1 MIFSIETIKA
11 ANKRKAEYNSKK
23 PIIESSFAD
32 KAYNRLL
39 NESVEPFTAP
49 VIDEY
54 NYMKCIKAILDS
66 NIDYLNNAFGERV
79 DKINTRFKNYNDYW
93 FDNNTIEKIKYI
105 LLHNIESI
113 SADQIGR
120 GSLYYID
127 HRYAPESYLLIVK
140 RLIYDIHE
148 LVDEVCS
155 NYTSNSKLNSIY
167 LHYEMSCK
175 EDENDYS
182 CHFDN
187 PIFLQ
192 KFDND
197 TITSEYILSDNMDFF
212 NTPNHG
218 KILIN
223 NSRYITDY
231 LNNLATSL
239 RDLHVIHFSENT
251 SAVIVSKIMSVI
263 SYKIKLIAK
272 ILDEFKDY
280 TESYICSVLEI
291 IKQNDAIFNY
301 LYNYNNDDRRDIIDA
316 NITDP
321 SDEVEESLLF
331 NSLYTAYKEACYNAE
346 QLNLISESVGLI
358 ALDEASNAN
367 IMNYINKVT
376 TGISKAWNS
385 FKQKMSDLRKKAVSK
400 FTNKF
405 KQKAEELPDDLQFEV
420 QNMPELE
427 DSKFNLLK
435 VIPFNYED
443 MKDHLKSADTFV
455 AKYYPGLNRNEGESL
470 KASMERYLTK
480 GTTTVRITKDY
491 IINSVIP
498 ILEKENSVVEQSVET
513 DINVTNTSTKAI
525 SLISNKNNI
534 NKVSTTTTTTTANN
548 ATNVNNVSPQNGS
561 ADVYA
566 ILGEADGEGVKIVDD
581 ENRTAAVD
589 NRSILKDISVYLTV
603 SSTVLS
609 TKMKLI
615 RQKELTAFRILVHA
629 FTPPK
634 KKKEEQQPQK

>member
-23 PIIESSFAD
+23 PIIESSFTD
-32 KAYNRLL
+32 KACNRLL

-49 VIDEY
+49 VIDIN
-54 NYMKCIKAILDS
+54 NYMHCIKAILDS

-79 DKINTRFKNYNDYW
+79 DKINTRFKNW
-93 FDNNTIEKIKYI
+93 FDDNTIEKIKYI
-105 LLHNIESI
+105 LHNIESI

-140 RLIYDIHE
+140 RLIYDIRE

-155 NYTSNSKLNSIY
+155 KYTSDNELNSIY
-167 LHYEMSCK
+167 LRYEIACK
-175 EDENDYS
+175 EDDYS

-212 NTPNHG
+212 DTLNYS

-316 NITDP
+316 NIADP
-321 SDEVEESLLF
+321 SDTVEESLLF
-331 NSLYTAYKEACYNAE
+331 NSLYTAYKEACYNTE
-346 QLNLISESVGLI
+346 QLDLLSESVGLI
-358 ALDEASNAN
+358 ALDEAGDAN
-367 IMNYINKVT
+367 IMKYINKVT
-376 TGISKAWNS
+376 TSISKAWES
-385 FKQKMSDLRKKAVSK
+385 FKTKMEDLRKKAVSK

-405 KQKAEELPDDLQFEV
+405 KQNAEELPDDLQFEV
-420 QNMPELE
+420 QNMPELDE
-427 DSKFNLLK
+427 TKFNLIK
-435 VIPFNYED
+435 VIPFNYEE
-443 MKDHLKSADTFV
+443 MKDNLKSSDAFI
-455 AKYYPGLNRNEGESL
+455 AKYYPNLNRNEGESL
-470 KASMERYLTK
+470 KASIEQFLTR
-480 GTTTVRITKDY
+480 GTNNIKITKDY
-491 IINSVIP
+491 ILNSVIP
-498 ILEKENSVVEQSVET
+498 ILEKSDSVIEESVKS
-513 DINVTNTSTKAI
+513 DVTIMNASTKAI
-525 SLISNKNNI
+525 SSLHNKNTI
-534 NKVSTTTTTTTANN
+534 NTTTTTTTTTNN
-548 ATNVNNVSPQNGS
+548 ATNVNNVAPQNSS

-566 ILGEADGEGVKIVDD
+566 ILGEADKEGVKIVDD
-581 ENRTAAVD
+581 PNRTATAD
-589 NRSILKDISVYLTV
+589 KRSVLKDVSVYLTV

-609 TKMKLI
+609 AKMKLI
-615 RQKELTAFRILVHA
+615 RQKELTAFRILAHA
-629 FTPPK
+629 FAPVR
-634 KKKEEQQPQK
+634 KKKEEQK